1 MSTEERSVNQPEE
14 QPSLSEQRL
23 IRRAKLKELQDA
35 GQDPFQITKF
45 VVKHHSAD
53 IKEGFEALEGA
64 MTSVAGRI
72 MSKRGMGKA
81 VFCDLQDGK
90 GRIQLYVRVDEL
102 GEEAFAK
109 FKKTDIG
116 DIVGVEG
123 EVFKTKRGEISVKAH
138 KVTLLSKSLQPL
150 PEKFH
155 GLTDKEMRYRQRYVD
170 LIMNEDVRRAFRI
183 RTAFIKHMRRYLDE
197 RDYLEV
203 ETPVLNTISGGATA
217 RPFIT
222 HHNTLDI
229 DMYMRIATELN
240 LKRLTVG
247 GFERVYEIGPV
258 FRAEKHATQRHLN
271 EYTSLD
277 LEMGFLRSFTDLM
290 ALEQGF
296 LRRLVALLR
305 QEYAGELALLGAEL
319 PDAQHIPAVRFDEAK
334 RLAAE
339 AYGYAIREPYDLEPE
354 EEQHIGRYAKEV
366 WGSDFVFVTHYPG
379 RKRPFY
385 TMDDPEDPRY
395 TLSFDLLFRGMEIT
409 TGGQRIHNYGQQVE
423 KLKARGM
430 EPEDFS
436 GYLLFH
442 KHGAPPHGGLGIGL
456 ERLTMKLCGLEN
468 VREASLFPRDQS
480 RLEP

>member
-1 MSTEERSVNQPEE
+1 MEVLATKFDAAVVGRNNRAVTLHGMVHALRDLGGVTFLTLRTREGLVQCVCPRRPEGVREECAVSVSGLLRPEPRAPGGAE
-14 QPSLSEQRL
+14 LAEARFTVLSRPAAPPPVPLSKKSSLSMDTELSLRPVTL
-23 IRRAKLKELQDA
+23 RAPRA
-35 GQDPFQITKF
+35 
-45 VVKHHSAD
+45 
-53 IKEGFEALEGA
+53 
-64 MTSVAGRI
+64 R
-72 MSKRGMGKA
+72 A
-81 VFCDLQDGK
+81 VF
-90 GRIQLYVRVDEL
+90 RIQAAVC
-102 GEEAFAK
+102 
-109 FKKTDIG
+109 
-116 DIVGVEG
+116 
-123 EVFKTKRGEISVKAH
+123 
-138 KVTLLSKSLQPL
+138 
-150 PEKFH
+150 
-155 GLTDKEMRYRQRYVD
+155 
-170 LIMNEDVRRAFRI
+170 RAFREFLQEEGCTEI
-183 RTAFIKHMRRYLDE
+183 HTPKLGRAGAEGGSSQFRV
-197 RDYLEV
+197 DYFGRKA
-203 ETPVLNTISGGATA
+203 VLAQS
-217 RPFIT
+217 PQ
-222 HHNTLDI
+222 LYKQV
-229 DMYMRIATELN
+229 M
-240 LKRLTVG
+240 VG
-247 GFERVYEIGPV
+247 VFERVYEIGPV

-296 LRRLVALLR
+296 LRRLVDLLR
-305 QEYAGELALLGAEL
+305 REYAGELALLGAEL

-334 RLAAE
+334 RLAAD

-395 TLSFDLLFRGMEIT
+395 TLSFDLLFRGVEIT

-456 ERLTMKLCGLEN
+456 ERLTMQLCGLDN
-468 VREASLFPRDQS
+468 IRRASLFPRDRT

>member
-1 MSTEERSVNQPEE
+1 MDVLATKFDAAVVGRNNRAVTLHGMVHALRDLGGVTFLTLRTREGLVQCVCPRRPEGVREECAVSVSGLLRPEPRAPGGAE
-14 QPSLSEQRL
+14 LAEARFTVLSRPAAPPPVPLSKKSSLSMDTELSLRPVTL
-23 IRRAKLKELQDA
+23 RAPRA
-35 GQDPFQITKF
+35 
-45 VVKHHSAD
+45 
-53 IKEGFEALEGA
+53 
-64 MTSVAGRI
+64 R
-72 MSKRGMGKA
+72 A
-81 VFCDLQDGK
+81 VF
-90 GRIQLYVRVDEL
+90 RIQAAVC
-102 GEEAFAK
+102 
-109 FKKTDIG
+109 
-116 DIVGVEG
+116 
-123 EVFKTKRGEISVKAH
+123 
-138 KVTLLSKSLQPL
+138 
-150 PEKFH
+150 
-155 GLTDKEMRYRQRYVD
+155 
-170 LIMNEDVRRAFRI
+170 RAFREFLQEEGFTEI
-183 RTAFIKHMRRYLDE
+183 HTPKLGRAGAEGGSSQFRV
-197 RDYLEV
+197 DYFGRKA
-203 ETPVLNTISGGATA
+203 VLAQS
-217 RPFIT
+217 PQ
-222 HHNTLDI
+222 LYKQV
-229 DMYMRIATELN
+229 M
-240 LKRLTVG
+240 VG
-247 GFERVYEIGPV
+247 VFERVYEIGPV

-319 PDAQHIPAVRFDEAK
+319 PDAEHIPAVRFDEAK

-456 ERLTMKLCGLEN
+456 ERLTMQLCGLDN
-468 VREASLFPRDQS
+468 IRRASLFPRDRT

>member
-1 MSTEERSVNQPEE
+1 MEVLATKFDAAVVGRNNRAVTLHGMVHALRDLGGVTFLTLRTREGLVQCVCPRRHEGVREECAVSVSGLLRPEPRAPGGAE
-14 QPSLSEQRL
+14 LAEARFTVLSRPAAPPPVPLSKKSSLSMDTELSLRPVTL
-23 IRRAKLKELQDA
+23 RAPRA
-35 GQDPFQITKF
+35 
-45 VVKHHSAD
+45 
-53 IKEGFEALEGA
+53 
-64 MTSVAGRI
+64 R
-72 MSKRGMGKA
+72 A
-81 VFCDLQDGK
+81 VF
-90 GRIQLYVRVDEL
+90 RIQAAVC
-102 GEEAFAK
+102 
-109 FKKTDIG
+109 
-116 DIVGVEG
+116 
-123 EVFKTKRGEISVKAH
+123 
-138 KVTLLSKSLQPL
+138 
-150 PEKFH
+150 
-155 GLTDKEMRYRQRYVD
+155 
-170 LIMNEDVRRAFRI
+170 RAFREFLQEEDFTEI
-183 RTAFIKHMRRYLDE
+183 HTPKLGRAGAEGGSSQFRV
-197 RDYLEV
+197 DYFGRKA
-203 ETPVLNTISGGATA
+203 VLAQS
-217 RPFIT
+217 PQ
-222 HHNTLDI
+222 LYKQV
-229 DMYMRIATELN
+229 M
-240 LKRLTVG
+240 VG
-247 GFERVYEIGPV
+247 VFERVYEIGPV

-277 LEMGFLRSFTDLM
+277 LEMGFLHSFTDLM

-334 RLAAE
+334 RLAAD

-395 TLSFDLLFRGMEIT
+395 TLSFDLLFRGVEIT
-409 TGGQRIHNYGQQVE
+409 TGDQRIHNYGQQVE

-456 ERLTMKLCGLEN
+456 ERLTMQLCGLDN
-468 VREASLFPRDQS
+468 IRRASLFPRDRT

>member
-1 MSTEERSVNQPEE
+1 MEVLATKFDAAVVGRNNRAVTLHGMVHALRDLGGVTFLTLRTREGLVQCVCPRRPEGVREECAVSVSGLLRPEPRAPGGAE
-14 QPSLSEQRL
+14 LAEARFTVLSRPAAPPPVPLSKKSSLSMDTELSLRPVTL
-23 IRRAKLKELQDA
+23 RAPRA
-35 GQDPFQITKF
+35 
-45 VVKHHSAD
+45 
-53 IKEGFEALEGA
+53 
-64 MTSVAGRI
+64 R
-72 MSKRGMGKA
+72 A
-81 VFCDLQDGK
+81 VF
-90 GRIQLYVRVDEL
+90 RIQ
-102 GEEAFAK
+102 AA
-109 FKKTDIG
+109 IC
-116 DIVGVEG
+116 
-123 EVFKTKRGEISVKAH
+123 
-138 KVTLLSKSLQPL
+138 
-150 PEKFH
+150 
-155 GLTDKEMRYRQRYVD
+155 
-170 LIMNEDVRRAFRI
+170 RAFREFLQEEGFTEI
-183 RTAFIKHMRRYLDE
+183 HTPKLGRAGAEGGSSQFRV
-197 RDYLEV
+197 DYFGRKA
-203 ETPVLNTISGGATA
+203 VLAQS
-217 RPFIT
+217 PQ
-222 HHNTLDI
+222 LYKQV
-229 DMYMRIATELN
+229 M
-240 LKRLTVG
+240 VG
-247 GFERVYEIGPV
+247 VFERVYEIGPV

-334 RLAAE
+334 RLAAD

-456 ERLTMKLCGLEN
+456 ERLTMQLCGLDN
-468 VREASLFPRDQS
+468 IRRASLFPRDRT

>member
-1 MSTEERSVNQPEE
+1 MEV
-14 QPSLSEQRL
+14 L
-23 IRRAKLKELQDA
+23 A
-35 GQDPFQITKF
+35 TKF
-45 VVKHHSAD
+45 DAAVVGRNNRAVTLHGMVHALRD
-53 IKEGFEALEGA
+53 LGGVTFLTLRTREGLVQCVCPRRPEGVREECAVSVSGLLRPEPRAPGGAELAEARA
-64 MTSVAGRI
+64 PRAR
-72 MSKRGMGKA
+72 A
-81 VFCDLQDGK
+81 VF
-90 GRIQLYVRVDEL
+90 RIQAAVC
-102 GEEAFAK
+102 
-109 FKKTDIG
+109 
-116 DIVGVEG
+116 
-123 EVFKTKRGEISVKAH
+123 
-138 KVTLLSKSLQPL
+138 
-150 PEKFH
+150 
-155 GLTDKEMRYRQRYVD
+155 
-170 LIMNEDVRRAFRI
+170 RAFREFLQEEDFTEI
-183 RTAFIKHMRRYLDE
+183 HTPKLGRAGAEGGSSQFRV
-197 RDYLEV
+197 DYFGRKA
-203 ETPVLNTISGGATA
+203 VLAQS
-217 RPFIT
+217 PQ
-222 HHNTLDI
+222 LYKQV
-229 DMYMRIATELN
+229 M
-240 LKRLTVG
+240 VG
-247 GFERVYEIGPV
+247 VFERVYEIGPV

-296 LRRLVALLR
+296 LRRLVDLLR
-305 QEYAGELALLGAEL
+305 REYAGELALLGAEL

-334 RLAAE
+334 RLAAD

-395 TLSFDLLFRGMEIT
+395 TLSFDLLFRGVEIT

-456 ERLTMKLCGLEN
+456 ERLTMQLCGLDN
-468 VREASLFPRDQS
+468 IRRASLFPRDRT

>member
-1 MSTEERSVNQPEE
+1 MEVLATKFDAAVVGRNNRAVTLHGMVHALRDLGGVTFLTLRTREGLVQCVCPRRPEGVREECAVSVSGVLRPESRAPGGAE
-14 QPSLSEQRL
+14 LAEARCTVLSRPAAPPPVPLSKKSSLSMDTELSLRPVTL
-23 IRRAKLKELQDA
+23 RAPRA
-35 GQDPFQITKF
+35 
-45 VVKHHSAD
+45 
-53 IKEGFEALEGA
+53 
-64 MTSVAGRI
+64 R
-72 MSKRGMGKA
+72 A
-81 VFCDLQDGK
+81 VF
-90 GRIQLYVRVDEL
+90 RIQAAVC
-102 GEEAFAK
+102 
-109 FKKTDIG
+109 
-116 DIVGVEG
+116 
-123 EVFKTKRGEISVKAH
+123 
-138 KVTLLSKSLQPL
+138 
-150 PEKFH
+150 
-155 GLTDKEMRYRQRYVD
+155 
-170 LIMNEDVRRAFRI
+170 RAFREFLQGEGFTEI
-183 RTAFIKHMRRYLDE
+183 HTPKLGRAGAEGGSSQFRV
-197 RDYLEV
+197 DYFGRKA
-203 ETPVLNTISGGATA
+203 VLAQSPQLYKQA
-217 RPFIT
+217 
-222 HHNTLDI
+222 
-229 DMYMRIATELN
+229 M
-240 LKRLTVG
+240 VG
-247 GFERVYEIGPV
+247 VFERVYEIGPV

-277 LEMGFLRSFTDLM
+277 LEMGFLHSFTDLM

-319 PDAQHIPAVRFDEAK
+319 PDPEHIPAVRFDEAK

-395 TLSFDLLFRGMEIT
+395 TLSFDLLFRGVEIT

-456 ERLTMKLCGLEN
+456 ERLTMQLCGLDN
-468 VREASLFPRDQS
+468 IRRASLFPRDRT

>member
-1 MSTEERSVNQPEE
+1 MDVLATKFDAAVVGRNNRAVTLHGMVHALRDLGGVTFLTLRTREGLVQCVCPRRPEGVREECAVSVSGLLRPEPRAPGGAE
-14 QPSLSEQRL
+14 LAEARFTVLSRPAAPPPVPLSKKSSLSMDTELSLRPVTL
-23 IRRAKLKELQDA
+23 RAPRA
-35 GQDPFQITKF
+35 
-45 VVKHHSAD
+45 
-53 IKEGFEALEGA
+53 
-64 MTSVAGRI
+64 R
-72 MSKRGMGKA
+72 A
-81 VFCDLQDGK
+81 VF
-90 GRIQLYVRVDEL
+90 RIQAAVC
-102 GEEAFAK
+102 
-109 FKKTDIG
+109 
-116 DIVGVEG
+116 
-123 EVFKTKRGEISVKAH
+123 
-138 KVTLLSKSLQPL
+138 
-150 PEKFH
+150 
-155 GLTDKEMRYRQRYVD
+155 
-170 LIMNEDVRRAFRI
+170 RAFREFLQEEDFTEI
-183 RTAFIKHMRRYLDE
+183 HTPKLGRAGAEGGSSQFRV
-197 RDYLEV
+197 DYFGRKA
-203 ETPVLNTISGGATA
+203 VLAQS
-217 RPFIT
+217 PQ
-222 HHNTLDI
+222 LYKQV
-229 DMYMRIATELN
+229 M
-240 LKRLTVG
+240 VG
-247 GFERVYEIGPV
+247 VFERVYEIGPV

-296 LRRLVALLR
+296 LRRLVDLLR
-305 QEYAGELALLGAEL
+305 REYAGELALLGAEL

-334 RLAAE
+334 RLAAD

-456 ERLTMKLCGLEN
+456 ERLTMQLCGLDN
-468 VREASLFPRDQS
+468 IRRASLFPRDRT

>member
-1 MSTEERSVNQPEE
+1 MEV
-14 QPSLSEQRL
+14 L
-23 IRRAKLKELQDA
+23 A
-35 GQDPFQITKF
+35 TKF
-45 VVKHHSAD
+45 DAAVVGRNNRAVTLHGMVHALRD
-53 IKEGFEALEGA
+53 LGGVTFLTLRTREGLVQCVCPRRPEGVREECAVSVSGVLRPEPRAPGGAELAEARFTVLSRPA
-64 MTSVAGRI
+64 APPPVPLSKKSSVSLDTELSLRPVTLRAPRA
-72 MSKRGMGKA
+72 RA
-81 VFCDLQDGK
+81 VF
-90 GRIQLYVRVDEL
+90 RIQ
-102 GEEAFAK
+102 AA
-109 FKKTDIG
+109 IC
-116 DIVGVEG
+116 
-123 EVFKTKRGEISVKAH
+123 
-138 KVTLLSKSLQPL
+138 
-150 PEKFH
+150 
-155 GLTDKEMRYRQRYVD
+155 
-170 LIMNEDVRRAFRI
+170 RAFREFLQEEGFTEI
-183 RTAFIKHMRRYLDE
+183 HTPKLGRAGAEGGSSQFRLDYFG
-197 RDYLEV
+197 RKA
-203 ETPVLNTISGGATA
+203 VLAQS
-217 RPFIT
+217 PQ
-222 HHNTLDI
+222 LYKQV
-229 DMYMRIATELN
+229 M
-240 LKRLTVG
+240 VG
-247 GFERVYEIGPV
+247 VFERVYEIGPV

-319 PDAQHIPAVRFDEAK
+319 PDAEHIPAVRFDEAK

-456 ERLTMKLCGLEN
+456 ERLTMQLCGLDN
-468 VREASLFPRDQS
+468 IRRASLFPRDRT

>member
-1 MSTEERSVNQPEE
+1 MEV
-14 QPSLSEQRL
+14 L
-23 IRRAKLKELQDA
+23 A
-35 GQDPFQITKF
+35 TKF
-45 VVKHHSAD
+45 DAAVVGRNNRAVTLHGMVHALRD
-53 IKEGFEALEGA
+53 LGGVTFLTLRTREGLIQCVCPRRPEGVREECAVSVSGLLRPEPRAPGGAELAEARFTVLSRLA
-64 MTSVAGRI
+64 APPPVPL
-72 MSKRGMGKA
+72 SKKSPLSLDTELSLRPVTLRAPRARA
-81 VFCDLQDGK
+81 VF
-90 GRIQLYVRVDEL
+90 RIQAAVC
-102 GEEAFAK
+102 
-109 FKKTDIG
+109 
-116 DIVGVEG
+116 
-123 EVFKTKRGEISVKAH
+123 
-138 KVTLLSKSLQPL
+138 
-150 PEKFH
+150 
-155 GLTDKEMRYRQRYVD
+155 
-170 LIMNEDVRRAFRI
+170 RAFREFLQGEGFTEI
-183 RTAFIKHMRRYLDE
+183 HTPKLGRAGAEGGSSQFRLDYFG
-197 RDYLEV
+197 RKA
-203 ETPVLNTISGGATA
+203 VLAQSPQLYKQA
-217 RPFIT
+217 
-222 HHNTLDI
+222 
-229 DMYMRIATELN
+229 M
-240 LKRLTVG
+240 VG
-247 GFERVYEIGPV
+247 VFERVYEIGPV

-277 LEMGFLRSFTDLM
+277 LEMGFLHSFTDLM

-319 PDAQHIPAVRFDEAK
+319 PDAEHIPAVRFDEAK

-395 TLSFDLLFRGMEIT
+395 TLSFDLLFRGVEIT

-456 ERLTMKLCGLEN
+456 ERLTMQLCGLDN
-468 VREASLFPRDQS
+468 IRRASLFPRDRT

>member
-1 MSTEERSVNQPEE
+1 MEVLATKFDAAVVGRNNRAVTLHGMVHALRDLGGVTFLTLRTREGLVQCVCPRRPEGVREECAVSVSGVLRPEPRAPGGAE
-14 QPSLSEQRL
+14 LAEARFTVLSRPAAPPPVPLSKKSSLSMDTELSLRPVTL
-23 IRRAKLKELQDA
+23 RAPRA
-35 GQDPFQITKF
+35 
-45 VVKHHSAD
+45 
-53 IKEGFEALEGA
+53 
-64 MTSVAGRI
+64 R
-72 MSKRGMGKA
+72 A
-81 VFCDLQDGK
+81 VF
-90 GRIQLYVRVDEL
+90 RIQAAVC
-102 GEEAFAK
+102 
-109 FKKTDIG
+109 
-116 DIVGVEG
+116 
-123 EVFKTKRGEISVKAH
+123 
-138 KVTLLSKSLQPL
+138 
-150 PEKFH
+150 
-155 GLTDKEMRYRQRYVD
+155 
-170 LIMNEDVRRAFRI
+170 RAFREFLQGEGFTEI
-183 RTAFIKHMRRYLDE
+183 HTPKLGRAGAEGGSSQFRV
-197 RDYLEV
+197 DYFGRKA
-203 ETPVLNTISGGATA
+203 VLAQS
-217 RPFIT
+217 PQ
-222 HHNTLDI
+222 LYKQV
-229 DMYMRIATELN
+229 M
-240 LKRLTVG
+240 VG
-247 GFERVYEIGPV
+247 VFERVYEIGPV

-277 LEMGFLRSFTDLM
+277 LEMGFLHSFTDLM

-319 PDAQHIPAVRFDEAK
+319 PDPEHIPAVRFDEAK

-395 TLSFDLLFRGMEIT
+395 TLSFDLLFRGVEIT

-456 ERLTMKLCGLEN
+456 ERLTMQLCGLDN
-468 VREASLFPRDQS
+468 IRRASLFPRDRT

>member
-1 MSTEERSVNQPEE
+1 MEVLATKFDAAVVGRNNRAVTLHGMVHALRDLGGVTFLTLRTREGLVQCVCPRRPEGVREECAVSVSGLLRPEPRAPGGAE
-14 QPSLSEQRL
+14 LAEARFTVLSRPAAPPPVPLSKKSSLSMDTELSLRPVTL
-23 IRRAKLKELQDA
+23 RAPRA
-35 GQDPFQITKF
+35 
-45 VVKHHSAD
+45 
-53 IKEGFEALEGA
+53 
-64 MTSVAGRI
+64 R
-72 MSKRGMGKA
+72 A
-81 VFCDLQDGK
+81 VF
-90 GRIQLYVRVDEL
+90 RIQAAVC
-102 GEEAFAK
+102 
-109 FKKTDIG
+109 
-116 DIVGVEG
+116 
-123 EVFKTKRGEISVKAH
+123 
-138 KVTLLSKSLQPL
+138 
-150 PEKFH
+150 
-155 GLTDKEMRYRQRYVD
+155 
-170 LIMNEDVRRAFRI
+170 RAFREFLQEEDFTEI
-183 RTAFIKHMRRYLDE
+183 HTPKLGRAGAEGGSSQFRV
-197 RDYLEV
+197 DYFGRKA
-203 ETPVLNTISGGATA
+203 VLAQS
-217 RPFIT
+217 PQ
-222 HHNTLDI
+222 LYKQV
-229 DMYMRIATELN
+229 M
-240 LKRLTVG
+240 VG
-247 GFERVYEIGPV
+247 VFERVYEIGPV

-296 LRRLVALLR
+296 LRRLVDLLR
-305 QEYAGELALLGAEL
+305 REYAGELALLGAEL

-334 RLAAE
+334 RLAAD

-395 TLSFDLLFRGMEIT
+395 TLSFDLLFRGVEIT

-423 KLKARGM
+423 KLKALGM

-456 ERLTMKLCGLEN
+456 ERLTMQLCGLDN
-468 VREASLFPRDQS
+468 IRRASLFPRDRT

>member
-1 MSTEERSVNQPEE
+1 MDV
-14 QPSLSEQRL
+14 L
-23 IRRAKLKELQDA
+23 A
-35 GQDPFQITKF
+35 TKF
-45 VVKHHSAD
+45 DAAVVGRNNRAVTLHGMVHALRD
-53 IKEGFEALEGA
+53 LGGVTFLTLRTREGLVQCVCPRRPEGVREECAVSVSGLLRPEPRAPGGAELAEARFTVLSRPA
-64 MTSVAGRI
+64 APPPVPLSKKSSVSLDTELSLRPVTLRAPRA
-72 MSKRGMGKA
+72 RA
-81 VFCDLQDGK
+81 VF
-90 GRIQLYVRVDEL
+90 RIQAAVC
-102 GEEAFAK
+102 
-109 FKKTDIG
+109 
-116 DIVGVEG
+116 
-123 EVFKTKRGEISVKAH
+123 
-138 KVTLLSKSLQPL
+138 
-150 PEKFH
+150 
-155 GLTDKEMRYRQRYVD
+155 
-170 LIMNEDVRRAFRI
+170 RAFREFLQEEDFTEI
-183 RTAFIKHMRRYLDE
+183 HTPKLGRAGAEGGSSQFRV
-197 RDYLEV
+197 DYFGRKA
-203 ETPVLNTISGGATA
+203 VLAQS
-217 RPFIT
+217 PQ
-222 HHNTLDI
+222 LYKQV
-229 DMYMRIATELN
+229 M
-240 LKRLTVG
+240 VG
-247 GFERVYEIGPV
+247 VFERVYEIGPV

-296 LRRLVALLR
+296 LRRLVDLLR
-305 QEYAGELALLGAEL
+305 REYAGELALLGAEL

-334 RLAAE
+334 RLAAD

-395 TLSFDLLFRGMEIT
+395 TLSFDLLFRGVEIT

-456 ERLTMKLCGLEN
+456 ERLTMQLCGLDN
-468 VREASLFPRDQS
+468 IRRASLFPRDRT

>member
-1 MSTEERSVNQPEE
+1 MEVLATKFDAAVVGRNNRAVTLHGMVHALRDLGGVTFLTLRTREGLVQCVCPRRPEGVREECAVSVSGLLRPEPRAPGGAELAEARFTVLSRPAAPPPVPRSKKS
-14 QPSLSEQRL
+14 SLSMDTEFSLRPVTL
-23 IRRAKLKELQDA
+23 RAPRA
-35 GQDPFQITKF
+35 
-45 VVKHHSAD
+45 
-53 IKEGFEALEGA
+53 
-64 MTSVAGRI
+64 R
-72 MSKRGMGKA
+72 A
-81 VFCDLQDGK
+81 VF
-90 GRIQLYVRVDEL
+90 RIQAAVC
-102 GEEAFAK
+102 
-109 FKKTDIG
+109 
-116 DIVGVEG
+116 
-123 EVFKTKRGEISVKAH
+123 
-138 KVTLLSKSLQPL
+138 
-150 PEKFH
+150 
-155 GLTDKEMRYRQRYVD
+155 
-170 LIMNEDVRRAFRI
+170 RAFREFLQEEDFTEI
-183 RTAFIKHMRRYLDE
+183 HTPKLGRAGAEGGSSQFRV
-197 RDYLEV
+197 DYFGRKA
-203 ETPVLNTISGGATA
+203 VLAQS
-217 RPFIT
+217 PQ
-222 HHNTLDI
+222 LYKQV
-229 DMYMRIATELN
+229 M
-240 LKRLTVG
+240 VG
-247 GFERVYEIGPV
+247 VFERVYEIGPV

-296 LRRLVALLR
+296 LRRLVDLLR
-305 QEYAGELALLGAEL
+305 REYAGELALLGAEL

-334 RLAAE
+334 RLAAD

-395 TLSFDLLFRGMEIT
+395 TLSFDLLFRGVEIT

-442 KHGAPPHGGLGIGL
+442 KHGAPPHGGLGICL
-456 ERLTMKLCGLEN
+456 ERLTMQLCGLDN
-468 VREASLFPRDQS
+468 IRRASLFPRDRT

>member
-1 MSTEERSVNQPEE
+1 MEVLATKFDAAVVGRNNRAVTLHGMVHALRDLGGVTFLTLRTREGLVQCVCPRRPEGVREECAVSVSGLLRPEPRAPGGAE
-14 QPSLSEQRL
+14 LAEARFTVLSRPAAPPPVPLSKKSSLSMDTELSLRPVTL
-23 IRRAKLKELQDA
+23 RAPRA
-35 GQDPFQITKF
+35 
-45 VVKHHSAD
+45 
-53 IKEGFEALEGA
+53 
-64 MTSVAGRI
+64 R
-72 MSKRGMGKA
+72 A
-81 VFCDLQDGK
+81 VF
-90 GRIQLYVRVDEL
+90 RIQAAVC
-102 GEEAFAK
+102 
-109 FKKTDIG
+109 
-116 DIVGVEG
+116 
-123 EVFKTKRGEISVKAH
+123 
-138 KVTLLSKSLQPL
+138 
-150 PEKFH
+150 
-155 GLTDKEMRYRQRYVD
+155 
-170 LIMNEDVRRAFRI
+170 RAFREFLQEEDFTEI
-183 RTAFIKHMRRYLDE
+183 HTPKLGRAGAEGGSSQFRV
-197 RDYLEV
+197 DYFGRKA
-203 ETPVLNTISGGATA
+203 VLAQS
-217 RPFIT
+217 PQ
-222 HHNTLDI
+222 LYKQV
-229 DMYMRIATELN
+229 M
-240 LKRLTVG
+240 VG
-247 GFERVYEIGPV
+247 VFERVYEIGPV

-296 LRRLVALLR
+296 LRRLVDLLR
-305 QEYAGELALLGAEL
+305 REYAGELALLGAEL

-334 RLAAE
+334 RLAAD

-395 TLSFDLLFRGMEIT
+395 TLSFDLLFRGVEIT

-456 ERLTMKLCGLEN
+456 ERLTMQLCGLDN
-468 VREASLFPRDQS
+468 IRRVSLFPRDRT

>member
-1 MSTEERSVNQPEE
+1 MEVLATKFDAAVVGRNNRAVTLHGMVHALRDLGGVTFLTLRTREGLVQCVCPRRPEGVREECAVSVSGLLRPEPRAPGGAE
-14 QPSLSEQRL
+14 LAEARFTVLSRPAAPPPVPLSKKSSLSMDTELSLRPVTL
-23 IRRAKLKELQDA
+23 RAPRA
-35 GQDPFQITKF
+35 
-45 VVKHHSAD
+45 
-53 IKEGFEALEGA
+53 
-64 MTSVAGRI
+64 R
-72 MSKRGMGKA
+72 A
-81 VFCDLQDGK
+81 VF
-90 GRIQLYVRVDEL
+90 RIQAAVC
-102 GEEAFAK
+102 
-109 FKKTDIG
+109 
-116 DIVGVEG
+116 
-123 EVFKTKRGEISVKAH
+123 
-138 KVTLLSKSLQPL
+138 
-150 PEKFH
+150 
-155 GLTDKEMRYRQRYVD
+155 
-170 LIMNEDVRRAFRI
+170 RAFREFLQEEDFTEI
-183 RTAFIKHMRRYLDE
+183 HTPKLGRAGAEGGSSQFRV
-197 RDYLEV
+197 DYFGRKA
-203 ETPVLNTISGGATA
+203 VLAQSPQLYKQA
-217 RPFIT
+217 
-222 HHNTLDI
+222 
-229 DMYMRIATELN
+229 M
-240 LKRLTVG
+240 VG
-247 GFERVYEIGPV
+247 VFERVYEIGPV

-277 LEMGFLRSFTDLM
+277 LEMGFLHSFTDLM

-296 LRRLVALLR
+296 LRRLVDLLR
-305 QEYAGELALLGAEL
+305 REYAGELALLGAEL

-334 RLAAE
+334 RLAAD

-395 TLSFDLLFRGMEIT
+395 TLSFDLLFRGVEIT

-456 ERLTMKLCGLEN
+456 ERLTMQLCGLDN
-468 VREASLFPRDQS
+468 IRRASLFPRDRT

>member
-1 MSTEERSVNQPEE
+1 MEVLATKFDAAVVGRNNRAVTLHGMVHALRDLGGVTFLTLRTREGLIQCVCPRRPEGVREECAVSVSGLLRPEPRAPGGAE
-14 QPSLSEQRL
+14 LAEARFTVLSRPAAPPPVPLSKKSSLSMDTELSLRPVTL
-23 IRRAKLKELQDA
+23 RAPRA
-35 GQDPFQITKF
+35 
-45 VVKHHSAD
+45 
-53 IKEGFEALEGA
+53 
-64 MTSVAGRI
+64 R
-72 MSKRGMGKA
+72 A
-81 VFCDLQDGK
+81 VF
-90 GRIQLYVRVDEL
+90 RIQAAVC
-102 GEEAFAK
+102 
-109 FKKTDIG
+109 
-116 DIVGVEG
+116 
-123 EVFKTKRGEISVKAH
+123 
-138 KVTLLSKSLQPL
+138 
-150 PEKFH
+150 
-155 GLTDKEMRYRQRYVD
+155 
-170 LIMNEDVRRAFRI
+170 RAFREFLQGEGFTEI
-183 RTAFIKHMRRYLDE
+183 HTPKLGQAGAEGGSSQFRLDYFG
-197 RDYLEV
+197 RKA
-203 ETPVLNTISGGATA
+203 VLAQSPQLYKQA
-217 RPFIT
+217 
-222 HHNTLDI
+222 
-229 DMYMRIATELN
+229 M
-240 LKRLTVG
+240 VG
-247 GFERVYEIGPV
+247 VFERVYEIGPV

-277 LEMGFLRSFTDLM
+277 LEMGFLHSFTDLM

-319 PDAQHIPAVRFDEAK
+319 PDAEHIPAVRFDEAK

-456 ERLTMKLCGLEN
+456 ERLTMQLCGLDN
-468 VREASLFPRDQS
+468 IRRASLFPRDRT

>member
-1 MSTEERSVNQPEE
+1 MEVLATKFDAAVVGRNNRAVTLHGMVHALRDLGGVTFLTLRTREGLVQCVCPRRPEGVREECAVSVSGLLRPEPRAPGGAE
-14 QPSLSEQRL
+14 LAEARFTVLSRPAAPPPVPLSKKSSLSMDTELSLRPVTL
-23 IRRAKLKELQDA
+23 RAPRA
-35 GQDPFQITKF
+35 
-45 VVKHHSAD
+45 
-53 IKEGFEALEGA
+53 
-64 MTSVAGRI
+64 R
-72 MSKRGMGKA
+72 A
-81 VFCDLQDGK
+81 VF
-90 GRIQLYVRVDEL
+90 RIHAAVC
-102 GEEAFAK
+102 
-109 FKKTDIG
+109 
-116 DIVGVEG
+116 
-123 EVFKTKRGEISVKAH
+123 
-138 KVTLLSKSLQPL
+138 
-150 PEKFH
+150 
-155 GLTDKEMRYRQRYVD
+155 
-170 LIMNEDVRRAFRI
+170 RAFREFLQEEDFTEI
-183 RTAFIKHMRRYLDE
+183 HTPKLGRAGAEGGSSQFRV
-197 RDYLEV
+197 DYFGRKA
-203 ETPVLNTISGGATA
+203 VLAQS
-217 RPFIT
+217 PQ
-222 HHNTLDI
+222 LYKQV
-229 DMYMRIATELN
+229 M
-240 LKRLTVG
+240 VG
-247 GFERVYEIGPV
+247 VFERVYEIGPV

-319 PDAQHIPAVRFDEAK
+319 PDAEHIPAVRFDEAK

-456 ERLTMKLCGLEN
+456 ERLTMQLCGLDN
-468 VREASLFPRDQS
+468 IRRASLFPRDRT

>member
-1 MSTEERSVNQPEE
+1 MEVLATKFDAAVVGRNNRAVTLHGMVHALRDLGGVTFLTLRTREGLVQCVCPRRPEGVREECAVSVSGLLRPEPRAPGGAE
-14 QPSLSEQRL
+14 LAEARFTVLSRPAAPPPVPLSKKSSLSMDTELSLRPVTL
-23 IRRAKLKELQDA
+23 RAPRA
-35 GQDPFQITKF
+35 
-45 VVKHHSAD
+45 
-53 IKEGFEALEGA
+53 
-64 MTSVAGRI
+64 R
-72 MSKRGMGKA
+72 A
-81 VFCDLQDGK
+81 VF
-90 GRIQLYVRVDEL
+90 RIQAAVC
-102 GEEAFAK
+102 
-109 FKKTDIG
+109 
-116 DIVGVEG
+116 
-123 EVFKTKRGEISVKAH
+123 
-138 KVTLLSKSLQPL
+138 
-150 PEKFH
+150 
-155 GLTDKEMRYRQRYVD
+155 
-170 LIMNEDVRRAFRI
+170 RAFREFLQEEDFTEI
-183 RTAFIKHMRRYLDE
+183 HTPKLGRAGAEGGSSQFRV
-197 RDYLEV
+197 DYFGRKA
-203 ETPVLNTISGGATA
+203 VLAQS
-217 RPFIT
+217 PQ
-222 HHNTLDI
+222 LYKQV
-229 DMYMRIATELN
+229 M
-240 LKRLTVG
+240 VG
-247 GFERVYEIGPV
+247 VFERVYEIGPV

-277 LEMGFLRSFTDLM
+277 LEMGFLHSFTDLM

-296 LRRLVALLR
+296 LRRLVDLLR
-305 QEYAGELALLGAEL
+305 REYAGELALLGAEL

-334 RLAAE
+334 RLAAD

-456 ERLTMKLCGLEN
+456 ERLTMQLCGLDN
-468 VREASLFPRDQS
+468 IRRASLFPRDRT

>member
-1 MSTEERSVNQPEE
+1 MEVLATKFDAAVVGRNNRAVTLHGMVHALRDLGGVTFLTLRTREGLVQCVCPRRPEGVREECAVSVSGLLRPEPRAPGGAE
-14 QPSLSEQRL
+14 LAEARFTVLSRPAAPPPVPLSKKSSLSMDTELSLRPVTL
-23 IRRAKLKELQDA
+23 RAPRA
-35 GQDPFQITKF
+35 
-45 VVKHHSAD
+45 
-53 IKEGFEALEGA
+53 
-64 MTSVAGRI
+64 R
-72 MSKRGMGKA
+72 A
-81 VFCDLQDGK
+81 VF
-90 GRIQLYVRVDEL
+90 RIQAAVC
-102 GEEAFAK
+102 
-109 FKKTDIG
+109 
-116 DIVGVEG
+116 
-123 EVFKTKRGEISVKAH
+123 
-138 KVTLLSKSLQPL
+138 
-150 PEKFH
+150 
-155 GLTDKEMRYRQRYVD
+155 
-170 LIMNEDVRRAFRI
+170 RAFREFLQEEDFTEI
-183 RTAFIKHMRRYLDE
+183 HTPKLGRAGAEGGSSQFRV
-197 RDYLEV
+197 DYFGRKA
-203 ETPVLNTISGGATA
+203 VLAQS
-217 RPFIT
+217 PQ
-222 HHNTLDI
+222 LYKQV
-229 DMYMRIATELN
+229 M
-240 LKRLTVG
+240 VG
-247 GFERVYEIGPV
+247 VFERVYEIGPV

-296 LRRLVALLR
+296 LRRLVDLLR
-305 QEYAGELALLGAEL
+305 REYAGELALLGAEL

-334 RLAAE
+334 RLAAD

-385 TMDDPEDPRY
+385 TMDDPEDPWY
-395 TLSFDLLFRGMEIT
+395 TLSFDLLFRGVEIT

-456 ERLTMKLCGLEN
+456 ERLTMQLCGLDN
-468 VREASLFPRDQS
+468 IRRASLFPRDRT

>member
-1 MSTEERSVNQPEE
+1 MEVLATKFDAAVVGRNNRAVTLHGMVHALRDLGGVTFLTLRTREGLVQCVCPRRPEGVREECAVSVSGLLRPEPRAPGGAE
-14 QPSLSEQRL
+14 LAEARFTVLSRPAAPPPVPLSKKSSLSMDTELSLRPVTL
-23 IRRAKLKELQDA
+23 RAPRA
-35 GQDPFQITKF
+35 
-45 VVKHHSAD
+45 
-53 IKEGFEALEGA
+53 
-64 MTSVAGRI
+64 R
-72 MSKRGMGKA
+72 A
-81 VFCDLQDGK
+81 VF
-90 GRIQLYVRVDEL
+90 RIQAAVC
-102 GEEAFAK
+102 
-109 FKKTDIG
+109 
-116 DIVGVEG
+116 
-123 EVFKTKRGEISVKAH
+123 
-138 KVTLLSKSLQPL
+138 
-150 PEKFH
+150 
-155 GLTDKEMRYRQRYVD
+155 
-170 LIMNEDVRRAFRI
+170 RAFREFLQEEDFTEI
-183 RTAFIKHMRRYLDE
+183 HTPKLGRAGAEGGSSQFRV
-197 RDYLEV
+197 DYFGRKA
-203 ETPVLNTISGGATA
+203 VLAQS
-217 RPFIT
+217 PQ
-222 HHNTLDI
+222 LYKQV
-229 DMYMRIATELN
+229 M
-240 LKRLTVG
+240 VG
-247 GFERVYEIGPV
+247 VFERVYEIGPV

-296 LRRLVALLR
+296 LRRLVDLLR
-305 QEYAGELALLGAEL
+305 REYAGELALLGAEL

-334 RLAAE
+334 RLAAD

-395 TLSFDLLFRGMEIT
+395 TLSFDLLFRGVEIT

-456 ERLTMKLCGLEN
+456 ERLTMQLCGLDN
-468 VREASLFPRDQS
+468 IRRASLFPGDRP

>member
-1 MSTEERSVNQPEE
+1 MEV
-14 QPSLSEQRL
+14 L
-23 IRRAKLKELQDA
+23 A
-35 GQDPFQITKF
+35 TKF
-45 VVKHHSAD
+45 DAAVVGRNNRAVTLHGMVHALRD
-53 IKEGFEALEGA
+53 LGGVTFLTLRTREGLVQCVCPRRPEGVREECAVSVSGVLRPEPRAPGGAELAEARVTVLSRPA
-64 MTSVAGRI
+64 APPPVPLSKKSSVSLDTELSLRPVTLRAPRA
-72 MSKRGMGKA
+72 RA
-81 VFCDLQDGK
+81 VF
-90 GRIQLYVRVDEL
+90 RIQAAVC
-102 GEEAFAK
+102 
-109 FKKTDIG
+109 
-116 DIVGVEG
+116 
-123 EVFKTKRGEISVKAH
+123 
-138 KVTLLSKSLQPL
+138 
-150 PEKFH
+150 
-155 GLTDKEMRYRQRYVD
+155 
-170 LIMNEDVRRAFRI
+170 RAFREFLQGEGFTEI
-183 RTAFIKHMRRYLDE
+183 HTPKLGRAGAEGGSSQFRLDYFG
-197 RDYLEV
+197 RKA
-203 ETPVLNTISGGATA
+203 VLAQSPQLYKQA
-217 RPFIT
+217 
-222 HHNTLDI
+222 
-229 DMYMRIATELN
+229 M
-240 LKRLTVG
+240 VG
-247 GFERVYEIGPV
+247 VFERVYEIGPV

-277 LEMGFLRSFTDLM
+277 LEMGFLHSFTDLM

-319 PDAQHIPAVRFDEAK
+319 PDAEHIPAVRFDEAK

-456 ERLTMKLCGLEN
+456 ERLTMQLCGLDN
-468 VREASLFPRDQS
+468 IRRASLFPRDRT

>member
-1 MSTEERSVNQPEE
+1 MEVLATKFDAAVVGRNNRAVTLHGMVHALRDLGGVTFLTLRTREGLVQCVCPRRPEGVREECAVSVSGLLRPEPRAPGGAE
-14 QPSLSEQRL
+14 LAEARFTVLSRPAAPPPVPLSKKSSLSMDTELSLRPVTL
-23 IRRAKLKELQDA
+23 RAPRA
-35 GQDPFQITKF
+35 
-45 VVKHHSAD
+45 
-53 IKEGFEALEGA
+53 
-64 MTSVAGRI
+64 R
-72 MSKRGMGKA
+72 A
-81 VFCDLQDGK
+81 VF
-90 GRIQLYVRVDEL
+90 RIQAAVC
-102 GEEAFAK
+102 
-109 FKKTDIG
+109 
-116 DIVGVEG
+116 
-123 EVFKTKRGEISVKAH
+123 
-138 KVTLLSKSLQPL
+138 
-150 PEKFH
+150 
-155 GLTDKEMRYRQRYVD
+155 
-170 LIMNEDVRRAFRI
+170 RAFREFLQEEDFTEI
-183 RTAFIKHMRRYLDE
+183 HTPKLGRAGAEGGSSQFRLDYFG
-197 RDYLEV
+197 RKA
-203 ETPVLNTISGGATA
+203 VLAQSPQLYKQA
-217 RPFIT
+217 
-222 HHNTLDI
+222 
-229 DMYMRIATELN
+229 M
-240 LKRLTVG
+240 VG
-247 GFERVYEIGPV
+247 VFERVYEIGPV

-277 LEMGFLRSFTDLM
+277 LEMGFLHSFTDLM

-296 LRRLVALLR
+296 LRRLVDLLR
-305 QEYAGELALLGAEL
+305 REYAGELALLGAEL
-319 PDAQHIPAVRFDEAK
+319 PDAEHIPAVRFDEAK

-456 ERLTMKLCGLEN
+456 ERLTMQLCGLDN
-468 VREASLFPRDQS
+468 IPRASLFPRDRT

>member
-1 MSTEERSVNQPEE
+1 MEVMATKFDAAVVGRNNRAVTLHGMVHALRDLGGVTFLTLRTREGLVQCVCPRRPEGVREECAVSVSGLLRPEPRAPGGAE
-14 QPSLSEQRL
+14 LAEARFTVLSRPAAPPPVPLSKKSSLSMDTELSLRPVTL
-23 IRRAKLKELQDA
+23 RAPRA
-35 GQDPFQITKF
+35 
-45 VVKHHSAD
+45 
-53 IKEGFEALEGA
+53 
-64 MTSVAGRI
+64 R
-72 MSKRGMGKA
+72 A
-81 VFCDLQDGK
+81 VF
-90 GRIQLYVRVDEL
+90 RIQAAVC
-102 GEEAFAK
+102 
-109 FKKTDIG
+109 
-116 DIVGVEG
+116 
-123 EVFKTKRGEISVKAH
+123 
-138 KVTLLSKSLQPL
+138 
-150 PEKFH
+150 
-155 GLTDKEMRYRQRYVD
+155 
-170 LIMNEDVRRAFRI
+170 RAFREFLQEEDFTEI
-183 RTAFIKHMRRYLDE
+183 HTPKLGRAGAEGGSSQFRV
-197 RDYLEV
+197 DYFGRKA
-203 ETPVLNTISGGATA
+203 VLAQS
-217 RPFIT
+217 PQ
-222 HHNTLDI
+222 LYKQV
-229 DMYMRIATELN
+229 M
-240 LKRLTVG
+240 VG
-247 GFERVYEIGPV
+247 VFERVYEIGPV

-296 LRRLVALLR
+296 LRRLVDLLR
-305 QEYAGELALLGAEL
+305 REYAGELALLGAEL

-334 RLAAE
+334 RLAAD

-395 TLSFDLLFRGMEIT
+395 TLSFDLLFRGVEIT

-456 ERLTMKLCGLEN
+456 ERLTMQLCGLDN
-468 VREASLFPRDQS
+468 IRRASLFPRDRT

>member
-1 MSTEERSVNQPEE
+1 MEVLATKFDAAVVGRNNRAVTLHGMVHALRDLGGVTFLTLRTREGLVQCVCPRRPEGVREECAVSVSGLLRPEPRAPGGAE
-14 QPSLSEQRL
+14 LAEARFTVLSRPAAPPPVPLSKKSSLSMDTELSLRPVTL
-23 IRRAKLKELQDA
+23 RAPRA
-35 GQDPFQITKF
+35 
-45 VVKHHSAD
+45 
-53 IKEGFEALEGA
+53 
-64 MTSVAGRI
+64 R
-72 MSKRGMGKA
+72 A
-81 VFCDLQDGK
+81 VF
-90 GRIQLYVRVDEL
+90 RIQAAVC
-102 GEEAFAK
+102 
-109 FKKTDIG
+109 
-116 DIVGVEG
+116 
-123 EVFKTKRGEISVKAH
+123 
-138 KVTLLSKSLQPL
+138 
-150 PEKFH
+150 
-155 GLTDKEMRYRQRYVD
+155 
-170 LIMNEDVRRAFRI
+170 RAFREFLQEEDFTEI
-183 RTAFIKHMRRYLDE
+183 HTPKLGRAGAEGGSSQFRV
-197 RDYLEV
+197 DYFGRKA
-203 ETPVLNTISGGATA
+203 VLAQS
-217 RPFIT
+217 PQ
-222 HHNTLDI
+222 LYKQV
-229 DMYMRIATELN
+229 M
-240 LKRLTVG
+240 VG
-247 GFERVYEIGPV
+247 VFDRVFEAAPV

-296 LRRLVALLR
+296 LRRLVDLLR
-305 QEYAGELALLGAEL
+305 REYAGELALLGAEL

-334 RLAAE
+334 RLAAD

-395 TLSFDLLFRGMEIT
+395 TLSFDLLFRGVEIT

-456 ERLTMKLCGLEN
+456 ERLTMQLCGLDN
-468 VREASLFPRDQS
+468 IRRASLFPRDRT

>member
-1 MSTEERSVNQPEE
+1 MEV
-14 QPSLSEQRL
+14 L
-23 IRRAKLKELQDA
+23 A
-35 GQDPFQITKF
+35 TKF
-45 VVKHHSAD
+45 DAAVVGRNNRAVTLHGMVHALRD
-53 IKEGFEALEGA
+53 LGGVTFLTLRTREGLVQCVCPRRPEGVREECAVSVSGVLRPEPRAPGGAELAEARFTVLSRPA
-64 MTSVAGRI
+64 APPPVPLSKKSSVSLDTELSLRPVTLRAPRA
-72 MSKRGMGKA
+72 RA
-81 VFCDLQDGK
+81 VF
-90 GRIQLYVRVDEL
+90 RIQAAVC
-102 GEEAFAK
+102 
-109 FKKTDIG
+109 
-116 DIVGVEG
+116 
-123 EVFKTKRGEISVKAH
+123 
-138 KVTLLSKSLQPL
+138 
-150 PEKFH
+150 
-155 GLTDKEMRYRQRYVD
+155 
-170 LIMNEDVRRAFRI
+170 RAFREFLQGEGFTEI
-183 RTAFIKHMRRYLDE
+183 HTPKLGRAGAEGGSSQFRV
-197 RDYLEV
+197 DYFGRKA
-203 ETPVLNTISGGATA
+203 VLAQS
-217 RPFIT
+217 PQ
-222 HHNTLDI
+222 LYKQV
-229 DMYMRIATELN
+229 M
-240 LKRLTVG
+240 VG
-247 GFERVYEIGPV
+247 VFERVYEIGPV

-277 LEMGFLRSFTDLM
+277 LEMGFLHSFTDLM

-319 PDAQHIPAVRFDEAK
+319 PDPEHIPAVRFDEAK

-456 ERLTMKLCGLEN
+456 ERLTMQLCGLDN
-468 VREASLFPRDQS
+468 IRRASLFPRDRT

>member
-1 MSTEERSVNQPEE
+1 MEV
-14 QPSLSEQRL
+14 L
-23 IRRAKLKELQDA
+23 A
-35 GQDPFQITKF
+35 TKF
-45 VVKHHSAD
+45 DAAVVGRNNRAVTLHGMVHALRD
-53 IKEGFEALEGA
+53 LGGVTFLTLRTREGLVQCVCPRRPEGVREECAVSVSGLLRPEPRAPGGAELAEARFTVLSRPA
-64 MTSVAGRI
+64 APPPVPL
-72 MSKRGMGKA
+72 SKKSPLSLDTELSLRPVTLRAPRARA
-81 VFCDLQDGK
+81 VF
-90 GRIQLYVRVDEL
+90 RIQAAVC
-102 GEEAFAK
+102 
-109 FKKTDIG
+109 
-116 DIVGVEG
+116 
-123 EVFKTKRGEISVKAH
+123 
-138 KVTLLSKSLQPL
+138 
-150 PEKFH
+150 
-155 GLTDKEMRYRQRYVD
+155 
-170 LIMNEDVRRAFRI
+170 RAFREFLQGEGFTEI
-183 RTAFIKHMRRYLDE
+183 HTPKLGRAGAEGGSSQFRLDYFG
-197 RDYLEV
+197 RKA
-203 ETPVLNTISGGATA
+203 VLAQS
-217 RPFIT
+217 PQ
-222 HHNTLDI
+222 LYKQV
-229 DMYMRIATELN
+229 M
-240 LKRLTVG
+240 VG
-247 GFERVYEIGPV
+247 VFERVYEIGPV

-277 LEMGFLRSFTDLM
+277 LEMGFLHSFTDLM

-319 PDAQHIPAVRFDEAK
+319 PDAEHIPAVRFDEAK
-334 RLAAE
+334 RLAAD

-456 ERLTMKLCGLEN
+456 ERLTMQLCGLDN
-468 VREASLFPRDQS
+468 IRRASLFPRDRT

>member
-1 MSTEERSVNQPEE
+1 MDV
-14 QPSLSEQRL
+14 L
-23 IRRAKLKELQDA
+23 A
-35 GQDPFQITKF
+35 TKF
-45 VVKHHSAD
+45 DAAVVGRNNRAVTLHGMVHALRD
-53 IKEGFEALEGA
+53 LGGVTFLTLRTREGLVQCVCPRRPEGVREECA
-64 MTSVAGRI
+64 VSVSGVLRPEPRAPGGAELAETRFTVLSRPAAPPPVPL
-72 MSKRGMGKA
+72 SKKSSVSLDTELSLRPVTLRAPRARA
-81 VFCDLQDGK
+81 VF
-90 GRIQLYVRVDEL
+90 RIQ
-102 GEEAFAK
+102 AA
-109 FKKTDIG
+109 IC
-116 DIVGVEG
+116 
-123 EVFKTKRGEISVKAH
+123 
-138 KVTLLSKSLQPL
+138 
-150 PEKFH
+150 
-155 GLTDKEMRYRQRYVD
+155 
-170 LIMNEDVRRAFRI
+170 RAFREFLQEEGFTEI
-183 RTAFIKHMRRYLDE
+183 HTPKLGRAGAEGGSSQFRV
-197 RDYLEV
+197 DYFGRKA
-203 ETPVLNTISGGATA
+203 VLAQS
-217 RPFIT
+217 PQ
-222 HHNTLDI
+222 LYKQV
-229 DMYMRIATELN
+229 M
-240 LKRLTVG
+240 VG
-247 GFERVYEIGPV
+247 VFERVYEIGPV

-319 PDAQHIPAVRFDEAK
+319 PDAEHIPAVRFDEAK

-456 ERLTMKLCGLEN
+456 ERLTMQLCGLDN
-468 VREASLFPRDQS
+468 IRRASLFPRDRT

>member
-1 MSTEERSVNQPEE
+1 MEVLATKFDAAVVGRNNRAVTLHGMVHALRDLGGVTFLTLRTREGLVQCVCPRRPEGVREECAVSVSGLLRPEPRAPGGAE
-14 QPSLSEQRL
+14 LAEARFTVLSRPAAPPPVPLSKKSSLSMDTELSLRPVTL
-23 IRRAKLKELQDA
+23 RAPRA
-35 GQDPFQITKF
+35 
-45 VVKHHSAD
+45 
-53 IKEGFEALEGA
+53 
-64 MTSVAGRI
+64 R
-72 MSKRGMGKA
+72 A
-81 VFCDLQDGK
+81 VF
-90 GRIQLYVRVDEL
+90 RIQAAVC
-102 GEEAFAK
+102 
-109 FKKTDIG
+109 
-116 DIVGVEG
+116 
-123 EVFKTKRGEISVKAH
+123 
-138 KVTLLSKSLQPL
+138 
-150 PEKFH
+150 
-155 GLTDKEMRYRQRYVD
+155 
-170 LIMNEDVRRAFRI
+170 RAFREFLQEEDFTEI
-183 RTAFIKHMRRYLDE
+183 HTPKLGRAGAEGGSSQFRV
-197 RDYLEV
+197 DYFGRKA
-203 ETPVLNTISGGATA
+203 VLAQS
-217 RPFIT
+217 PQ
-222 HHNTLDI
+222 LYKQV
-229 DMYMRIATELN
+229 M
-240 LKRLTVG
+240 VG
-247 GFERVYEIGPV
+247 VVERVYEIGPV

-296 LRRLVALLR
+296 LRRLVDLLR
-305 QEYAGELALLGAEL
+305 REYAGELALLGAEL

-334 RLAAE
+334 RLAAD

-395 TLSFDLLFRGMEIT
+395 TLSFDLLFRGVEIT

-456 ERLTMKLCGLEN
+456 ERLTMQLCGLDN
-468 VREASLFPRDQS
+468 IRRASLFPRDRT

>member
-1 MSTEERSVNQPEE
+1 LFRPEAGKPASGFFYSFLQKGVIGMEVLATKFDAAVVGRNNRAVTLHGMVHALRDLGGVTFLTLRTREGLVQCVCPRRPEGVREECAVSVSGLLRPEPRAPGGAE
-14 QPSLSEQRL
+14 LAEARFTVLSRPAAPPPVPLSKKSSLSMDTELSLRPVTL
-23 IRRAKLKELQDA
+23 RAPRA
-35 GQDPFQITKF
+35 
-45 VVKHHSAD
+45 
-53 IKEGFEALEGA
+53 
-64 MTSVAGRI
+64 R
-72 MSKRGMGKA
+72 A
-81 VFCDLQDGK
+81 VF
-90 GRIQLYVRVDEL
+90 RIQAAVC
-102 GEEAFAK
+102 
-109 FKKTDIG
+109 
-116 DIVGVEG
+116 
-123 EVFKTKRGEISVKAH
+123 
-138 KVTLLSKSLQPL
+138 
-150 PEKFH
+150 
-155 GLTDKEMRYRQRYVD
+155 
-170 LIMNEDVRRAFRI
+170 RAFREFLQEEDFTEI
-183 RTAFIKHMRRYLDE
+183 HTPKLGRAGAEGGSSQFRV
-197 RDYLEV
+197 DYFGRKA
-203 ETPVLNTISGGATA
+203 VLAQS
-217 RPFIT
+217 PQ
-222 HHNTLDI
+222 LYKQV
-229 DMYMRIATELN
+229 M
-240 LKRLTVG
+240 VG
-247 GFERVYEIGPV
+247 VFERVYEIGPV

-296 LRRLVALLR
+296 LRRLVDLLR
-305 QEYAGELALLGAEL
+305 REYAGELALLGAEL

-334 RLAAE
+334 RLAAD

-395 TLSFDLLFRGMEIT
+395 TLSFDLLFRGVEIT

-456 ERLTMKLCGLEN
+456 ERLTMQLCGLDN
-468 VREASLFPRDQS
+468 IRRASLFPRDRT

>member
-1 MSTEERSVNQPEE
+1 MEVLATKFDAAVVGRNNRAVTLHGMVHALRDLGGVTFLTLRTREGLIQCVCPRRPEGVREECAVSVSGLLRPDPRAPGGAELAE
-14 QPSLSEQRL
+14 ARFTVLSRPAAPPPVPLSKKSSLSMDTELSLRPVTL
-23 IRRAKLKELQDA
+23 RAPRA
-35 GQDPFQITKF
+35 
-45 VVKHHSAD
+45 
-53 IKEGFEALEGA
+53 
-64 MTSVAGRI
+64 R
-72 MSKRGMGKA
+72 A
-81 VFCDLQDGK
+81 VF
-90 GRIQLYVRVDEL
+90 RIQAAVC
-102 GEEAFAK
+102 
-109 FKKTDIG
+109 
-116 DIVGVEG
+116 
-123 EVFKTKRGEISVKAH
+123 
-138 KVTLLSKSLQPL
+138 
-150 PEKFH
+150 
-155 GLTDKEMRYRQRYVD
+155 
-170 LIMNEDVRRAFRI
+170 RAFREFLQEEDFTEI
-183 RTAFIKHMRRYLDE
+183 HTPKLGRAGAEGGSSQFRV
-197 RDYLEV
+197 DYFGRKA
-203 ETPVLNTISGGATA
+203 VLAQS
-217 RPFIT
+217 PQ
-222 HHNTLDI
+222 LYKQV
-229 DMYMRIATELN
+229 M
-240 LKRLTVG
+240 VG
-247 GFERVYEIGPV
+247 VFERVYEIGPV

-277 LEMGFLRSFTDLM
+277 LEMGFLHSFTDLM

-319 PDAQHIPAVRFDEAK
+319 PDAEHIPAVRFDEAK

-395 TLSFDLLFRGMEIT
+395 TLSFDLLFRGVEIT

-456 ERLTMKLCGLEN
+456 ERLTMQLCGLDN
-468 VREASLFPRDQS
+468 IRRASLFPRDRT

>member
-1 MSTEERSVNQPEE
+1 MEVLATKFDAAVVGRNNRAVTLHGMVHALRDLGGVTFLTLRTREGLVQCVCPRRPEGVREECAVSVSGLLRPEPRAPGGAE
-14 QPSLSEQRL
+14 LAEARFTVLSRPAAPPPVPLSKKSSLSMDTELSLRPVTL
-23 IRRAKLKELQDA
+23 RAPRA
-35 GQDPFQITKF
+35 
-45 VVKHHSAD
+45 
-53 IKEGFEALEGA
+53 
-64 MTSVAGRI
+64 R
-72 MSKRGMGKA
+72 A
-81 VFCDLQDGK
+81 VF
-90 GRIQLYVRVDEL
+90 RIQAAVC
-102 GEEAFAK
+102 
-109 FKKTDIG
+109 
-116 DIVGVEG
+116 
-123 EVFKTKRGEISVKAH
+123 
-138 KVTLLSKSLQPL
+138 
-150 PEKFH
+150 
-155 GLTDKEMRYRQRYVD
+155 
-170 LIMNEDVRRAFRI
+170 RAFREFLQEEDFTEI
-183 RTAFIKHMRRYLDE
+183 HTPKLGRAGAEGGSSQFRV
-197 RDYLEV
+197 DYFGRKA
-203 ETPVLNTISGGATA
+203 VLAQS
-217 RPFIT
+217 PQ
-222 HHNTLDI
+222 LYKQV
-229 DMYMRIATELN
+229 M
-240 LKRLTVG
+240 VG
-247 GFERVYEIGPV
+247 VFERVYEIGPV

-296 LRRLVALLR
+296 LRRLVDLLR
-305 QEYAGELALLGAEL
+305 REYAGELALLRAEL

-334 RLAAE
+334 RLAAD

-395 TLSFDLLFRGMEIT
+395 TLSFDLLFRGVEIT

-456 ERLTMKLCGLEN
+456 ERLTMQLCGLDN
-468 VREASLFPRDQS
+468 IRRASLFPRDRT

>member
-1 MSTEERSVNQPEE
+1 MEVLATKFDAAVVGRNNRAVTLHGMVHALRDLGGVTFLTLRTREGLIQCVCPRRPEGVREECAVSVSGLLRPEPRAPGGAE
-14 QPSLSEQRL
+14 LAEARFTVLSRPAAPPPVPLSKKSSLSMDTELSLRPVTL
-23 IRRAKLKELQDA
+23 RAPRA
-35 GQDPFQITKF
+35 
-45 VVKHHSAD
+45 
-53 IKEGFEALEGA
+53 
-64 MTSVAGRI
+64 R
-72 MSKRGMGKA
+72 A
-81 VFCDLQDGK
+81 VF
-90 GRIQLYVRVDEL
+90 RIQAAVC
-102 GEEAFAK
+102 
-109 FKKTDIG
+109 
-116 DIVGVEG
+116 
-123 EVFKTKRGEISVKAH
+123 
-138 KVTLLSKSLQPL
+138 
-150 PEKFH
+150 
-155 GLTDKEMRYRQRYVD
+155 
-170 LIMNEDVRRAFRI
+170 RAFREFLQEEDFTEI
-183 RTAFIKHMRRYLDE
+183 HTPKLGRAGAEGGSSQFRV
-197 RDYLEV
+197 DYFGRKA
-203 ETPVLNTISGGATA
+203 VLAQS
-217 RPFIT
+217 PQ
-222 HHNTLDI
+222 LYKQV
-229 DMYMRIATELN
+229 M
-240 LKRLTVG
+240 VG
-247 GFERVYEIGPV
+247 VFERVYEIGPV

-296 LRRLVALLR
+296 LRRLVDLLR
-305 QEYAGELALLGAEL
+305 REYAGELALLGAEL

-395 TLSFDLLFRGMEIT
+395 TLSFDLLFRGVEIT

-456 ERLTMKLCGLEN
+456 ERLTMQLCGLDN
-468 VREASLFPRDQS
+468 IRRASLFPRDRT

>member
-1 MSTEERSVNQPEE
+1 MDVPATKCDAAVVGRNNRAVTLHGMVHALRDLGGVTVLTLRTREGLIQCVCPRRPEGVREECAVSVSGLLRPEARAPGGAELAEARCTVLSWPAAPPPVPLSKKSSVSLDTELTLRPVT
-14 QPSLSEQRL
+14 L
-23 IRRAKLKELQDA
+23 RAPRA
-35 GQDPFQITKF
+35 
-45 VVKHHSAD
+45 
-53 IKEGFEALEGA
+53 
-64 MTSVAGRI
+64 R
-72 MSKRGMGKA
+72 A
-81 VFCDLQDGK
+81 VF
-90 GRIQLYVRVDEL
+90 RIQ
-102 GEEAFAK
+102 AA
-109 FKKTDIG
+109 IC
-116 DIVGVEG
+116 
-123 EVFKTKRGEISVKAH
+123 
-138 KVTLLSKSLQPL
+138 
-150 PEKFH
+150 
-155 GLTDKEMRYRQRYVD
+155 
-170 LIMNEDVRRAFRI
+170 RAFREFLQEEGFTEI
-183 RTAFIKHMRRYLDE
+183 HTPKLGRAGAEGGSSQFRV
-197 RDYLEV
+197 DYFGRKA
-203 ETPVLNTISGGATA
+203 VLAQS
-217 RPFIT
+217 PQ
-222 HHNTLDI
+222 LYKQV
-229 DMYMRIATELN
+229 M
-240 LKRLTVG
+240 VG
-247 GFERVYEIGPV
+247 VFERVYEIGPV

-277 LEMGFLRSFTDLM
+277 LEMGFLHSFTDLM

-319 PDAQHIPAVRFDEAK
+319 PDAEHIPAVRFDEAK

-456 ERLTMKLCGLEN
+456 ERLTMQLCGLDN
-468 VREASLFPRDQS
+468 IRRASLFPRDRT

>member
-1 MSTEERSVNQPEE
+1 MDV
-14 QPSLSEQRL
+14 L
-23 IRRAKLKELQDA
+23 A
-35 GQDPFQITKF
+35 TKF
-45 VVKHHSAD
+45 DAAVVGRNNRAVTLHGMVHALRD
-53 IKEGFEALEGA
+53 LGGVTFLTLRTREGLVQCVCPRRPEGVREECAVSVSGLLRPEPRAPGGAELAEARCTELSLRPVTLRA
-64 MTSVAGRI
+64 PRAR
-72 MSKRGMGKA
+72 A
-81 VFCDLQDGK
+81 VF
-90 GRIQLYVRVDEL
+90 RIQ
-102 GEEAFAK
+102 AA
-109 FKKTDIG
+109 IC
-116 DIVGVEG
+116 
-123 EVFKTKRGEISVKAH
+123 
-138 KVTLLSKSLQPL
+138 
-150 PEKFH
+150 
-155 GLTDKEMRYRQRYVD
+155 
-170 LIMNEDVRRAFRI
+170 RAFREFLQEEGFTEI
-183 RTAFIKHMRRYLDE
+183 HTPKLGRAGAEGGSSQFRV
-197 RDYLEV
+197 DYFGRKA
-203 ETPVLNTISGGATA
+203 VLAQS
-217 RPFIT
+217 PQ
-222 HHNTLDI
+222 LYKQV
-229 DMYMRIATELN
+229 M
-240 LKRLTVG
+240 VG
-247 GFERVYEIGPV
+247 VFERVYEIGPV

-319 PDAQHIPAVRFDEAK
+319 PDAEHIPAVRFDEAK

-456 ERLTMKLCGLEN
+456 ERLTMQLCGLDN
-468 VREASLFPRDQS
+468 IRRASLFPRDRT

>member
-1 MSTEERSVNQPEE
+1 MEVLATKFDAAVVGRNNRAVTLHGMVHALRDLGGVTFLTLRTREGLVQCVCPRRPEGVREECAVSVSGLLRPEPRAPGGAE
-14 QPSLSEQRL
+14 LAEARFTVLSRPAAPPPVPLSKKSSLSMDTELSLRPVTL
-23 IRRAKLKELQDA
+23 RAPRA
-35 GQDPFQITKF
+35 
-45 VVKHHSAD
+45 
-53 IKEGFEALEGA
+53 
-64 MTSVAGRI
+64 R
-72 MSKRGMGKA
+72 A
-81 VFCDLQDGK
+81 VF
-90 GRIQLYVRVDEL
+90 RIQAAVC
-102 GEEAFAK
+102 
-109 FKKTDIG
+109 
-116 DIVGVEG
+116 
-123 EVFKTKRGEISVKAH
+123 
-138 KVTLLSKSLQPL
+138 
-150 PEKFH
+150 
-155 GLTDKEMRYRQRYVD
+155 
-170 LIMNEDVRRAFRI
+170 RAFREFLQEEDFTEI
-183 RTAFIKHMRRYLDE
+183 HTPKLGRAGAEGGSSQFRV
-197 RDYLEV
+197 DYFGRKA
-203 ETPVLNTISGGATA
+203 VLAQS
-217 RPFIT
+217 PQ
-222 HHNTLDI
+222 LYKQV
-229 DMYMRIATELN
+229 M
-240 LKRLTVG
+240 VG
-247 GFERVYEIGPV
+247 VFERVYEIGPV

-296 LRRLVALLR
+296 LRRLVDLLR
-305 QEYAGELALLGAEL
+305 RDYAGELALLGAEL

-334 RLAAE
+334 RLAAD

-395 TLSFDLLFRGMEIT
+395 TLSFDLLFRGVEIT

-456 ERLTMKLCGLEN
+456 ERLTMQLCGLDN
-468 VREASLFPRDQS
+468 IRRASLFPRDRT

>member
-1 MSTEERSVNQPEE
+1 MDVLATKFDAAVVGRNNRAVTLHGMVHALRDLGGVTFLTLRTREGLVQCVCPRRPEGVREECAVSVSGLLRPEPRAPGGAE
-14 QPSLSEQRL
+14 LAEARFTVLSRPAAPPPVPLSKKSSLSMDTELSLRPVTL
-23 IRRAKLKELQDA
+23 RAPRA
-35 GQDPFQITKF
+35 
-45 VVKHHSAD
+45 
-53 IKEGFEALEGA
+53 
-64 MTSVAGRI
+64 R
-72 MSKRGMGKA
+72 A
-81 VFCDLQDGK
+81 VF
-90 GRIQLYVRVDEL
+90 RIQAAVC
-102 GEEAFAK
+102 
-109 FKKTDIG
+109 
-116 DIVGVEG
+116 
-123 EVFKTKRGEISVKAH
+123 
-138 KVTLLSKSLQPL
+138 
-150 PEKFH
+150 
-155 GLTDKEMRYRQRYVD
+155 
-170 LIMNEDVRRAFRI
+170 RAFREFLQEEDFTEI
-183 RTAFIKHMRRYLDE
+183 HTPKLGRAGAEGGSSQFRV
-197 RDYLEV
+197 DYFGRKA
-203 ETPVLNTISGGATA
+203 VLAQS
-217 RPFIT
+217 PQ
-222 HHNTLDI
+222 LYKQV
-229 DMYMRIATELN
+229 M
-240 LKRLTVG
+240 VG
-247 GFERVYEIGPV
+247 VFERVYEIGPV

-296 LRRLVALLR
+296 LRRLVDLLR
-305 QEYAGELALLGAEL
+305 REYAGELALLGAEL

-334 RLAAE
+334 RLAAD

-395 TLSFDLLFRGMEIT
+395 TLSFDLLFRGVEIT

-456 ERLTMKLCGLEN
+456 ERLTMQLCGLDN
-468 VREASLFPRDQS
+468 IRRASLFPRDRT